1 MMKQLKTALLV
12 LVTIFFSEV
21 PVAQESS
28 LELAAERGCF
38 ICHTI
43 HANQAM
49 DRPLAPSYQEI
60 AEQYRNDEQAFQYL
74 VDRILH
80 GTLYTEQ
87 NWSGGISMRF
97 MPPNV
102 NVDRV
107 EAAELANWILTL
119 PEDRALR
126 QRLANHESMLIL
138 SARSGCPACHLMNAS
153 PDSRLMPLAP
163 AFREIARR
171 YRDDAEAERK
181 MIRSI
186 LHGTRSAIKIWPQV
200 NMQFMPP
207 NVGLARADAEFLANW
222 ILGLQ

>member
-1 MMKQLKTALLV
+1 MKELKTTLLV
-12 LVTIFFSEV
+12 VTVIFFGDALM
-21 PVAQESS
+21 AQESS
-28 LELAAERGCF
+28 LELATERGCF

-43 HANQAM
+43 HVDPAV

-60 AEQYRNDEQAFQYL
+60 AEQYRNDEQALQYL
-74 VDRILH
+74 VNRILH

-119 PEDRALR
+119 PEDKALR
-126 QRLANHESMLIL
+126 HRLANHESMLIL
-138 SARSGCPACHLMNAS
+138 SARSGCPACHLMDAS

-163 AFREIARR
+163 AFREVARR

-181 MIRSI
+181 IIRSI
-186 LHGTRSAIKIWPQV
+186 IHGTRSATKIWPHV

-207 NVGLARADAEFLANW
+207 NVGLVRTDAESLAHW
-222 ILGLQ
+222 ILGLK